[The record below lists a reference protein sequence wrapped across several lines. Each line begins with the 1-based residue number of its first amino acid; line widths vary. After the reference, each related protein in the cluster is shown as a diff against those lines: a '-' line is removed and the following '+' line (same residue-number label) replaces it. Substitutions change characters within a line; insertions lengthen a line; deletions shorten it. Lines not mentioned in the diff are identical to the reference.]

1 MTANKIHTTMKKTI
15 LLGLLLAIVG
25 IVATG
30 CSSCQS
36 ENKKQEIVTDVKV
49 LALTPEN
56 CISTDR
62 EAMFL
67 RTPKDATLLWM
78 QTGVTLTA
86 FLSDAAIQDATVME
100 VTNGF
105 QTQTPTGKGI
115 NTKVTLITTNTIAT
129 DSLVMNGSF
138 YLDNYPLNEKE
149 IRLTFKDAVTKALEA
164 NCVKPQTRV
173 CILRS
178 PVGSVRV
185 EDAYYMFGGG
195 QGDSPMIFVNART
208 GEVTTTNP
216 AFSPQG
222 DK

>member
-1 MTANKIHTTMKKTI
+1 MKKTI

-25 IVATG
+25 IMATG
-30 CSSCQS
+30 CSCQS
-36 ENKKQEIVTDVKV
+36 ENNKQDVVSTGKPLSADVKPLV
-49 LALTPEN
+49 LTPEC

-62 EAMFL
+62 EVMFL

-105 QTQTPTGKGI
+105 QTQWPSEDGKGMF
-115 NTKVTLITTNTIAT
+115 TKVTLITTNTMAT

-138 YLDNYPLNEKE
+138 YLDNYPLNGKQ
-149 IRLTFKDAVTKALEA
+149 IRLTFKDAVTKALQA

-173 CILRS
+173 CVLRC
-178 PVGSVRV
+178 PVGPVRV
-185 EDAYYMFGGG
+185 EDAYYMFGDG
-195 QGDSPMIFVNART
+195 QGGSPMIFVNART
-208 GEVTTTNP
+208 GEVTTHNP
-216 AFSPQG
+216 AFEKPE
-222 DK
+222 